1 MLNKRRKILNFVIP
15 AATVA
20 VILLLWTVAALAI
33 NSEYI
38 LPDVWQ
44 TLLAAVSLFKDKFFY
59 LSLLSTLLRAG
70 VSFIISFFIAFVFA
84 FFAYKS
90 ETFKKSIAPFIK
102 IIRAL
107 PTVAIVL
114 LLLLWTSSKVAPVI
128 VTLLVVLPTL
138 YTDLCNAFGGIDKE
152 AVEMCKAFA
161 VPKKQILLKVEVPQV
176 LPSALNS
183 AGAGLSLNLK
193 LMVAAEVIAQTAKS
207 LGYILNVSKIYFEI
221 PTMLA
226 TVVVTV
232 IIGAAIE
239 SVFNALSKKAGK
251 NL

>member
-1 MLNKRRKILNFVIP
+1 MNNKRKKTLNFVIL
-15 AATVA
+15 AVTVA

-38 LPDVWQ
+38 LPDAWQ
-44 TLLAAVSLFKDKFFY
+44 TLLAAVSLFKSKGFY
-59 LSLLSTLLRAG
+59 VSLCGTFLRA
-70 VSFIISFFIAFVFA
+70 VISFLISFSVAFAFA

-107 PTVAIVL
+107 PTVAVVL

-128 VTLLVVLPTL
+128 VTMLVVLPTL
-138 YTDLCNAFGGIDKE
+138 YTDLCNAFAGIDKE
-152 AVEMCKAFA
+152 TVEMCKCFA
-161 VPKKQILLKVEVPQV
+161 VSRKDILFKVEIPQA
-176 LPSALNS
+176 LPPTLYS

-193 LMVAAEVIAQTAKS
+193 LMVAAEVLAQTANS
-207 LGYILNVSKIYFEI
+207 MGYLLNTAKIYFEI
-221 PTMLA
+221 ADMLA
-226 TVVVTV
+226 LVVVTV
-232 IIGAAIE
+232 VIGTVIE
-239 SVFNALSKKAGK
+239 SVFGAFAKKAGK

>member
-1 MLNKRRKILNFVIP
+1 MLNKKRKTLNFVIP
-15 AATVA
+15 AVTVA
-20 VILLLWTVAALAI
+20 VILLLWTVAAFAI

-59 LSLLSTLLRAG
+59 ASLGGTLLRACLSFL
-70 VSFIISFFIAFVFA
+70 VSFFAAFAFA
-84 FFAYKS
+84 FFSYKS
-90 ETFKKSIAPFIK
+90 ETFKRSIAPFIK

-107 PTVAIVL
+107 PTVAVVL
-114 LLLLWTSSKVAPVI
+114 ILLLWTNSKVAPVI

-138 YTDLCNAFGGIDKE
+138 YTDLGNAFDGIDKE
-152 AVEMCKAFA
+152 VVEMCNAFD
-161 VPKKQILLKVEVPQV
+161 VPKKQILLKVEIPQV

-226 TVVVTV
+226 IVVVTV
-232 IIGAAIE
+232 VIGTVIE
-239 SVFNALSKKAGK
+239 SVFGALSKKAGK